1 MRKRTMSAIADHFYW
16 LLVALLPLLCY
27 LIQFLSYELT
37 SVTDTLPTFLSY
49 MQSFGISTDSIIYSV
64 LADLFGSN
72 GILPMFSTGSNA
84 VLLYLSYF
92 VMVQIIHLAV
102 DFLVFIP
109 RLSHKWMEKLICTEG

>member
-1 MRKRTMSAIADHFYW
+1 MRKRTMSAIADHLYW
-16 LLVALLPLLCY
+16 LLVALLPLVCY

-37 SVTDTLPTFLSY
+37 SITDSLPTFLSF
-49 MQSFGISTDSIIYSV
+49 MQSFGISTDSIIYPV
-64 LADLFGSN
+64 LDDLFGAN
-72 GILPMFSTGSNA
+72 GILPMFSAGSNA

-109 RLSHKWMEKLICTEG
+109 RLSHKWMEKLTCTEA

>member
-16 LLVALLPLLCY
+16 LLVSLLPLLCY

-37 SVTDTLPTFLSY
+37 TVTDSLPTFLTY

-64 LADLFGSN
+64 LGDLFGAG
-72 GILPMFSTGSNA
+72 GILPMFSAGSNA

-109 RLSHKWMEKLICTEG
+109 RLSHKWMEKLTCTEV

>member
-1 MRKRTMSAIADHFYW
+1 MRKRTMSAIADHLYW
-16 LLVALLPLLCY
+16 LLVALLPLFCY

-37 SVTDTLPTFLSY
+37 SITDSLPTFLSY
-49 MQSFGISTDSIIYSV
+49 MQSFGISTDSVIYSV
-64 LADLFGSN
+64 LDDLFGAN
-72 GILPMFSTGSNA
+72 GILPMFSAGSNA

-109 RLSHKWMEKLICTEG
+109 RLSHKWMEKLTCTEA

>member
-1 MRKRTMSAIADHFYW
+1 MRKRTMSAIADHLYW
-16 LLVALLPLLCY
+16 LFVALLPLVCY

-37 SVTDTLPTFLSY
+37 SVTDSLPTFLSF
-49 MQSFGISTDSIIYSV
+49 MQSFGISTDSVIYSV
-64 LADLFGSN
+64 LDDLFGAS
-72 GILPMFSTGSNA
+72 GILPMFSAGSNA

-109 RLSHKWMEKLICTEG
+109 RLSHKWMEKLTCTEA